1 MELLGQR
8 VWTFLRLLIHIA
20 KLPSRKVE
28 PIYTPTSSVW
38 ECPLPHPT
46 PSPTLGIIILLNIC
60 HFDSKKWCLILICI
74 CLVGRF
80 NIFLISL
87 MFIFISFLNYHFM
100 SFIHFSTGVFVF
112 FLLTIKTFYIL
123 NVSRGLKLFWMEFSV
138 PVHCHSEFMVIIL
151 KLYFWKIGPRHTL
164 SGILFEFMFWFIV

>member
-28 PIYTPTSSVW
+28 TIYTPTSSVW
-38 ECPLPHPT
+38 ECPLSHPT
-46 PSPTLGIIILLNIC
+46 PSPTLGIIILFNIC

-74 CLVGRF
+74 CLIGRF
-80 NIFLISL
+80 NFFFQFSIHLHF
-87 MFIFISFLNYHFM
+87 FFNNHFM

-112 FLLTIKTFYIL
+112 FLLTIKAFYIL

-151 KLYFWKIGPRHTL
+151 MLFLWKISKHIFP
-164 SGILFEFMFWFIV
+164 GILFDFSVLIW